1 MTRRLARPLLFLLL
15 AALPLAAL
23 LAQSAPAAP
32 NPVVA
37 SATGSGH
44 MVRPDGTFRSFSFA
58 ATKRADGTVTGQ
70 VQLNSRGFE
79 VFVHLSVDC
88 LRVEG
93 NTAYMSGRLTHVSD
107 PEQGFVGEL
116 NRWAVQDNGEG
127 PDAPPDLVS
136 SIPENPENADPKTCE
151 DDNSDRP
158 ITRIVQRG
166 NVQVS
171 GG

>member
-1 MTRRLARPLLFLLL
+1 MTKGLTRPLLILLL

-23 LAQSAPAAP
+23 FAQPAPGAS
-32 NPVVA
+32 NPVIA

-44 MVRPDGTFRSFSFA
+44 MVRPDGSFRSFSFA
-58 ATKRADGTVTGQ
+58 ATKSADGTVTGE
-70 VQLNSRGFE
+70 VQLNSRGFD
-79 VFVHLSVDC
+79 VFVHINVDC
-88 LRVEG
+88 LRVDG
-93 NTAYMSGRLTHVSD
+93 NTAYMSGRITFVSN
-107 PEQGFVGEL
+107 PEEGFVGEL

-136 SIPENPENADPKTCE
+136 SIPENPGNADPKTCE

-158 ITRIVQRG
+158 ITRVVQRG
-166 NVQVS
+166 DVQVR